1 MFFAL
6 NDNKIKV
13 SAWDSEKR
21 DGKGNLINYYC
32 PECGEQLTLR
42 KGEIYSHH
50 FSHKGDSTCRLS
62 TSSGGESDIHAFM
75 KYKMCK
81 IIEEDN
87 NVIESDYEYR
97 IGDMIADYYCTLK
110 DNNGKVKRVAVEVV
124 HKHTDIKDFIDKNEY
139 YYKQGVYCLWIFN
152 LDRFINRYDDIFEID
167 VGFKFKSSVT
177 INEIIKNAH
186 VLNFGKI
193 YALDRFNDTIYAIHL
208 ESLFSYDS
216 NKKIVPH
223 KIDEFKLSYFNQIKS
238 DDFLEYN
245 RTIASPYVKQF
256 WTKKKWDYKFK
267 KNNKNK
273 KDNNNHENNGYT
285 SNYLIDKLQNDSMI
299 NKLRQYYLMNH
310 FNNLKDDENSLYIDY
325 NYIYYKNVLSCFLSA
340 VYNPINYELIICF
353 SNCDFSTYF
362 SCDADENSLK
372 DLFDEYQLFFDNRYN
387 VIKSIFMKIQ
397 DWIPDDYFEDEDV
410 QNDLAMKF
418 KDYDFKYGGRG
429 LFYQNV
435 EVVYNPI
442 KDEVIF
448 NNNDKYYCCDCND
461 ESIED
466 LIYEYIVID
475 DDSDVEF
482 LVNEIK
488 NMKQW
493 CIVKIEEY
501 YDYLN
506 TLSIHKERNDSY
518 DRRIIPYKNNFL
530 LINLNQENTEVIGEF
545 NSWDDADN
553 VINPILYLK

>member
-6 NDNKIKV
+6 NDDKIKV

-32 PECGEQLTLR
+32 PECGEQLNLR

-152 LDRFINRYDDIFEID
+152 LDLFIYESTN
-167 VGFKFKSSVT
+167 KFMRNFT
-177 INEIIKNAH
+177 INKIIKEAH
-186 VLNFGKI
+186 ILNFGKI
-193 YALDRFNDTIYAIHL
+193 YALDRFNDVVYAIHL
-208 ESLFSYDS
+208 ESIHSDNPS
-216 NKKIVPH
+216 KKIVP
-223 KIDEFKLSYFNQIKS
+223 KLVNDFKLSYFNSIEADGFCK
-238 DDFLEYN
+238 YN
-245 RTIASPYVKQF
+245 RTIASPFIKEF
-256 WTKKKWDYKFK
+256 WERKPWDYKFK
-267 KNNKNK
+267 KQK
-273 KDNNNHENNGYT
+273 KKAYKQNH
-285 SNYLIDKLQNDSMI
+285 LIDKLQNVSRIYESRQVYLI
-299 NKLRQYYLMNH
+299 NR
-310 FNNLKDDENSLYIDY
+310 FNDLKDDDCCLYIDDV
-325 NYIYYKNVLSCFLSA
+325 NVYYKNVLSCFLSV

-372 DLFDEYQLFFDNRYN
+372 DLFDECQLFFDNRYN

-397 DWIPDDYFEDEDV
+397 ELIPDDYFEDEDV
-410 QNDLAMKF
+410 QNDLSMKF

-448 NNNDKYYCCDCND
+448 KNNDKYYCCDGND

>member
-6 NDNKIKV
+6 NDDNIKV

-152 LDRFINRYDDIFEID
+152 LDLFIYESTN
-167 VGFKFKSSVT
+167 KFMRNFT
-177 INEIIKNAH
+177 INKIIKEAH
-186 VLNFGKI
+186 ILNFGKI
-193 YALDRFNDTIYAIHL
+193 YALDRFNDVVYAIHL
-208 ESLFSYDS
+208 ESIHSDNPS
-216 NKKIVPH
+216 KKIVP
-223 KIDEFKLSYFNQIKS
+223 KLVNDFKLSYFNSIEADGFCK
-238 DDFLEYN
+238 YN
-245 RTIASPYVKQF
+245 RTIASPFIKEF
-256 WTKKKWDYKFK
+256 WERKPWDYKFK
-267 KNNKNK
+267 KQK
-273 KDNNNHENNGYT
+273 KKAYKQNH
-285 SNYLIDKLQNDSMI
+285 LIDKLQNVSRIYESRQVYLI
-299 NKLRQYYLMNH
+299 NR
-310 FNNLKDDENSLYIDY
+310 FNDLKDDDCCLYIDDV
-325 NYIYYKNVLSCFLSA
+325 NVYYKNVLSCFLSV

-372 DLFDEYQLFFDNRYN
+372 DLFDECQLFFDNRYN

-397 DWIPDDYFEDEDV
+397 ELIPDDYFEDEDV
-410 QNDLAMKF
+410 QNDLSMKF

-448 NNNDKYYCCDCND
+448 KNNDKYYCCDGND